1 MRYARISMNKFASVV
16 VVFSALMMF
25 IGAIEGVMFMT
36 LIAAQLGST
45 GIGLNNAASCVV
57 GFFVLGWAA
66 KNEHIELMC
75 KHPFIFQIVSVFMD
89 IAFLMFLWTN
99 IVGLLPALLVN
110 ASFGVASMT
119 VWNKSKTALVNRCII
134 KDAQSKLSTKIQQWS
149 TAGGCVGSLLAI
161 VLPVT
166 LTSLCVAILAE
177 VIVGFIGGQ
186 IIIRKVLQFNK
197 EKKVFEKWEE

>member
-1 MRYARISMNKFASVV
+1 MNKFAMV
-16 VVFSALMMF
+16 VVFYSALMMF
-25 IGAIEGVMFMT
+25 ISAIEGVAFMT
-36 LIAAQLGST
+36 LIAGELGST

-57 GFFVLGWAA
+57 GFFILGWAA

-75 KHPFIFQIVSVFMD
+75 KHPFRFQMISVIMD

-99 IVGLLPALLVN
+99 IIGLLPALLVN
-110 ASFGVASMT
+110 ASFGAASMT
-119 VWNKSKTALVNRCII
+119 VWNKSKTALINRCIT

-149 TAGGCVGSLLAI
+149 TAGGCAGSLLAI

-186 IIIRKVLQFNK
+186 IIIRKVIKFNK
-197 EKKVFEKWEE
+197 EGKVFEKWE

>member
-1 MRYARISMNKFASVV
+1 MNKFAMVV
-16 VVFSALMMF
+16 VVFAALMMF

-45 GIGLNNAASCVV
+45 GIGFNNAASCVV

-75 KHPFIFQIVSVFMD
+75 KHPFRFQMISVIMD

-99 IVGLLPALLVN
+99 IIGLLPALLVN
-110 ASFGVASMT
+110 ASFGAASMT
-119 VWNKSKTALVNRCII
+119 VWNKSKTALVNRCIT

-149 TAGGCVGSLLAI
+149 TAGGCAGSLLAI
-161 VLPVT
+161 AIPAN

-197 EKKVFEKWEE
+197 EGKVFEKWEE

>member
-1 MRYARISMNKFASVV
+1 MNKFAMV
-16 VVFSALMMF
+16 VVFYSALMMF
-25 IGAIEGVMFMT
+25 ISAIEGVAFMT
-36 LIAAQLGST
+36 LIAGELGST

-75 KHPFIFQIVSVFMD
+75 KHPFRFQMISVIMD

-99 IVGLLPALLVN
+99 IIGLLPALLVN
-110 ASFGVASMT
+110 ASFGAASMT
-119 VWNKSKTALVNRCII
+119 VWNKSKTALINRCIT

-149 TAGGCVGSLLAI
+149 TAGGCAGSLLAI

-186 IIIRKVLQFNK
+186 IIIRKVIKFNK
-197 EKKVFEKWEE
+197 EGKVFEKWE

>member
-1 MRYARISMNKFASVV
+1 MNKFAMVV
-16 VVFSALMMF
+16 IVFAALMMF
-25 IGAIEGVMFMT
+25 IGAVEGVMFMT

-45 GIGLNNAASCVV
+45 GIGFNNAASCVV

-75 KHPFIFQIVSVFMD
+75 KHPFRFQMISVIMD

-99 IVGLLPALLVN
+99 IIGLLPALLVN
-110 ASFGVASMT
+110 ASFGAASMT
-119 VWNKSKTALVNRCII
+119 VWNKSKTALINRCIT

-149 TAGGCVGSLLAI
+149 TAGGCAGSLLAI

-177 VIVGFIGGQ
+177 VIVSFIGGQ
-186 IIIRKVLQFNK
+186 IIIRKVIKFNK
-197 EKKVFEKWEE
+197 EGKVFEKWE

>member
-1 MRYARISMNKFASVV
+1 MNKFALVV

-25 IGAIEGVMFMT
+25 IGAVEGVMFMT

-75 KHPFIFQIVSVFMD
+75 KHPFRFQMISVIMD

-99 IVGLLPALLVN
+99 IIGLLPALLVN
-110 ASFGVASMT
+110 ASFGAASMT
-119 VWNKSKTALVNRCII
+119 VWNKSKTALVNRCIT

-149 TAGGCVGSLLAI
+149 TAGGCAGSLLAI

-186 IIIRKVLQFNK
+186 IIIRKVIKFNK
-197 EKKVFEKWEE
+197 EGKVFEKWE